1 MKKLKDDRWQQI
13 KNLTSVRY
21 SCGYCGEKVS
31 SSRGYLYS
39 PQGSSN
45 SGNLRIC
52 PDCGC
57 PSFFQEKQQWP
68 GFIGGEPVDKVP
80 SPVNDLYEEAR
91 RCMSTASYTAVVL
104 IARKLLM
111 HIAVQEGAKE
121 NLSFKKYVDWL
132 SENGFTPPNSND
144 WVDHIRTT
152 GNEANH
158 EINIMSKETAEELLV
173 FCMML
178 LRFNYEFPNRMKKAA
193 QKSTVAP
200 AEKV

>member
-1 MKKLKDDRWQQI
+1 MEKLQDQRWNQSQA
-13 KNLTSVRY
+13 SMQPVRY
-21 SCGYCGEKVS
+21 TCGYCGEKVS
-31 SSRGYLYS
+31 SSRGYTYN
-39 PQGSSN
+39 PNGSSAPT
-45 SGNLRIC
+45 GNLRIC

-57 PSFFQEKQQWP
+57 PSFFQYDRQWP
-68 GFIGGEPVDKVP
+68 GIIGGEPVEKVP
-80 SPVNDLYEEAR
+80 SPVNELYEEAR

-104 IARKLLM
+104 TTRKLLM
-111 HIAVQEGAKE
+111 HIAVQQGAEK

-132 SENGFTPPNSND
+132 GENGYTPPDSKE

-178 LRFNYEFPNRMKKAA
+178 LRFIYEFPNRMK
-193 QKSTVAP
+193 S
-200 AEKV
+200 EDSN